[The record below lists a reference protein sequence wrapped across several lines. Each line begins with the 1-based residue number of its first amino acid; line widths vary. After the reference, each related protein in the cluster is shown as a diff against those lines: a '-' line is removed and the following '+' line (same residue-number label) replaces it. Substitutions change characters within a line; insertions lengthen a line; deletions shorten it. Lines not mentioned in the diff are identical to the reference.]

1 MNFNSLR
8 KMSRSRRGVHRRKLN
23 NRRRNAEN
31 RDWLIHDAHRS
42 ENVKELGKEEDERG
56 VKGENNCK
64 NEN

>member
-31 RDWLIHDAHRS
+31 RETDGQAWLIHDAHRS
-42 ENVKELGKEEDERG
+42 GNVKELGQG
-56 VKGENNCK
+56 GG
-64 NEN
+64 